1 MDSRDSSVRTFHTG
15 AIVGGLIL
23 LGLGVALLLDRSGTV
38 HINAGRLIGPLI
50 LIVMGAAMTF
60 GQSSVA
66 CTVPARDENGDARR
80 RYRSRRM
87 PGGGLWLIGIGVWI
101 LVSQNQ
107 IWGLGFD
114 TSWPLFL
121 VFIGL
126 MMVVRGSR

>member
-1 MDSRDSSVRTFHTG
+1 MDRDSSVRTFRPV
-15 AIVGGLIL
+15 AVVGGLIL
-23 LGLGVALLLDRSGTV
+23 LALGAALLLDRSGMV
-38 HINAGRLIGPLI
+38 HIDGYLIAPLV

-60 GQSSVA
+60 EGTSVA
-66 CTVPARDENGDARR
+66 SFAPERDETGDIRR
-80 RYRSRRM
+80 RCRRRRM
-87 PGGGLWLIGIGVWI
+87 PGGGLWLIGIGVWMFI
-101 LVSQNQ
+101 SQNR